1 MSEDDRGDGAAATA
15 TATAAGSLQS
25 LIKQENGSS
34 PTPPSLLPLAARDAA
49 EKQQV
54 GVHHD
59 YN

>member
-1 MSEDDRGDGAAATA
+1 MSEDDRGDGAA
-15 TATAAGSLQS
+15 TATAAASLQS

-54 GVHHD
+54 GED
-59 YN
+59 DGCCNC